1 MMGMKFTKK
10 QPHNIAVFL
19 SASVLSLMLSSC
31 GGGSGTSS
39 SSTSSGPPPITSGIT
54 LAVQISGLP
63 SGTAGDVI
71 VSGPNGFQ
79 QTLQATTTLQ
89 NLTAGTYSVSAVI
102 VAPTN
107 ATAYLP
113 SVSGSPITLGSGG
126 SDTGQVSV
134 AYTSL
139 ATQWTVV
146 GPTDI
151 RLYSNQSYSGSGKM
165 QAFAV
170 DNQNPQTMYAGGGV
184 GPGNSGPFTEA
195 GIYKTTN
202 GGTSWTA
209 IDNGLTD
216 PIVDTLWLDQ
226 ADSSIVLAG
235 TWSKGIFQ
243 STNAGSSWTLV
254 GAYGAVTGFLHEGSA
269 LYAATSQG
277 VAESTDNGSNWTLI
291 EPTSSPVRAI
301 TGENGVIYAGLDN
314 GTVLVQTSPSGP
326 WNNVTPSGIGNTTVW
341 HIAVNP
347 TNADNAIVVE
357 RYSTPELYETTNAG
371 SSWTTMSGPN
381 CPVQYIVFEPSN
393 TSNLYAGCDGT
404 PFQSTDGGASWSPIN
419 DSGFDIRLIV
429 ADEAGVP
436 GNLLM
441 GSDQGLFLRLAGST
455 TWQGLTSSIN
465 SSSILYGLA
474 VNGSTLLTT
483 VQDYSPINSF
493 NGGASWQQLGGSSPD
508 IGEAGSV
515 LINPGNPKDVYAFTT
530 GGFQIS
536 TDGGQTFT
544 NDPSIDFSSGNFN
557 QGNAQ
562 TMAVD
567 PNNPSNVYV
576 AAANG
581 VFASTN
587 YGATWTQE
595 SWPMPHPSMV
605 AVDPANSNIIFV
617 GNQSPVAL
625 YVTQNGGQTWSQAT
639 ISGIVCCG
647 APDTLAVDPTDP
659 SIVLMGMS
667 CCQMGIWRSTDGGL
681 SFTLDDNLPNISYGT
696 EDPVSFIK
704 FDPYDPG
711 IVGVSTEV
719 GLYLSSD
726 AGVHWTR
733 IQGNAVTDAFTDLVW
748 TKNGLYVTTFGQ
760 GILEMPFP

>member
-1 MMGMKFTKK
+1 MLRSAPTKYDSHK
-10 QPHNIAVFL
+10 RAIPPSIL
-19 SASVLSLMLSSC
+19 GLLPLLLLLSSC
-31 GGGSGTSS
+31 GGGGAN
-39 SSTSSGPPPITSGIT
+39 STSSGTPQPPPVITSNIS

-63 SGTAGDVI
+63 SGTMGDVI
-71 VSGPNGFQ
+71 VTGPNGFQ
-79 QTLQATTTLQ
+79 QTLQSTATLQ
-89 NLTAGTYSVSAVI
+89 NLMAGTYVVSAVI
-102 VAPTN
+102 VAPTGT
-107 ATAYLP
+107 AAYLP
-113 SVSGSPITLGSGG
+113 SVNGSPITLGSGG
-126 SDTGQVSV
+126 SDTGQVIV

-139 ATQWTVV
+139 TSQWTVV
-146 GPTDI
+146 GPTKI
-151 RLYSNQSYSGSGKM
+151 PFSNGQDYGSGKM

-195 GIYKTTN
+195 GVYKTTN

-209 IDNGLTD
+209 IDSGLTD
-216 PIVDTLWLDQ
+216 PAVDTLWLDQ
-226 ADSSIVLAG
+226 GNPSILLAG

-243 STNAGSSWTLV
+243 STDAGDSWSLV
-254 GAYGAVTGFLHEGSA
+254 GAYGAVTEFLHLGSS
-269 LYAATSQG
+269 LYAATAQG
-277 VAESTDNGSNWTLI
+277 IAVSTDNGSSWTLI

-314 GTVLVQTSPSGP
+314 GEVLVQTSSSGP

-357 RYSTPELYETTNAG
+357 RYSTPELYETTDAG

-393 TSNLYAGCDGT
+393 ASDLYAGCDGT
-404 PFQSTDGGASWSPIN
+404 GFQSTDGGGSWSPITG
-419 DSGFDIRLIV
+419 SGFDIRLIV
-429 ADEAGVP
+429 ADEAGVT

-441 GSDQGLFLRLAGST
+441 GSDQGLFLRPAGST

-474 VNGSTLLTT
+474 VNGSTLLTA

-515 LINPGNPKDVYAFTT
+515 LINPGNPNDVYAFTT

-544 NDPSIDFSSGNFN
+544 DDPSIDFSLGNFN

-567 PNNPSNVYV
+567 PTLS
-576 AAANG
+576 AN
-581 VFASTN
+581 
-587 YGATWTQE
+587 
-595 SWPMPHPSMV
+595 
-605 AVDPANSNIIFV
+605 
-617 GNQSPVAL
+617 L
-625 YVTQNGGQTWSQAT
+625 Y
-639 ISGIVCCG
+639 
-647 APDTLAVDPTDP
+647 
-659 SIVLMGMS
+659 
-667 CCQMGIWRSTDGGL
+667 
-681 SFTLDDNLPNISYGT
+681 
-696 EDPVSFIK
+696 
-704 FDPYDPG
+704 
-711 IVGVSTEV
+711 
-719 GLYLSSD
+719 
-726 AGVHWTR
+726 
-733 IQGNAVTDAFTDLVW
+733 
-748 TKNGLYVTTFGQ
+748 
-760 GILEMPFP
+760 